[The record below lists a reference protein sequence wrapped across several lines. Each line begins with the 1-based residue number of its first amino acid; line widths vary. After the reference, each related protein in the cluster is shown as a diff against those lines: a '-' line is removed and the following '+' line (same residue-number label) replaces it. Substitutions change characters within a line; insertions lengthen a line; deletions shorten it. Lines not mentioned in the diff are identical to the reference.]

1 MVNCSID
8 TDCQMSNNGNVTGE
22 RMRTTTAEGRKLW
35 KISYYT
41 GNVHRNQDLPKPQ
54 CISSVLNTCYIAI

>member
-1 MVNCSID
+1 
-8 TDCQMSNNGNVTGE
+8 
-22 RMRTTTAEGRKLW
+22 MRTTTAEGRKLW

-54 CISSVLNTCYIAI
+54 CISSVLNTCYMAI